1 MDKSRYRYSRVQGKQ
16 EIHRLITPSDLKMI
30 HSIDREFL
38 EEILVTQKPL
48 KTDVGGWHGRCPF
61 CDGTRKRRKSQDS
74 YRPAYIRPREQGY
87 VFHCWSCDS
96 ILTTYKLIERV
107 FGEEKA
113 QEYALRRWEAG
124 ELCGGVGIVR
134 YPKASG
140 SASWMPRRSVVK
152 RIGESMRRGACST
165 IRRSTFLKKSDP
177 DASAFWK
184 EARGEIDHPSR
195 F

>member
-61 CDGTRKRRKSQDS
+61 CDGPRKRRKSQDS

-87 VFHCWSCDS
+87 VFHCWSCDT

-124 ELCGGVGIVR
+124 ELCGGGWNCPLPESVR
-134 YPKASG
+134 ERLLDAKEQRREAYRHAEHERKAFNYQKKYG
-140 SASWMPRRSVVK
+140 SSS
-152 RIGESMRRGACST
+152 
-165 IRRSTFLKKSDP
+165 
-177 DASAFWK
+177 
-184 EARGEIDHPSR
+184 H
-195 F
+195 